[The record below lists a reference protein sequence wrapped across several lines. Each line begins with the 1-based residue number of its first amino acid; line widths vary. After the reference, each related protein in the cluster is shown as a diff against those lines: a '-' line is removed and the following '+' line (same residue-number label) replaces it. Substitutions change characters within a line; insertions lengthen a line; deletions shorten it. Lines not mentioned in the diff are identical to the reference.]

1 MLSRLSFKD
10 VLTVFFGL
18 NFNVE
23 KRANVHNFKKTTF
36 AQIIKMNPKHLPQ
49 SILKNLGIENLN
61 EMQEVAQD
69 AILHDNNILLLS
81 PTGSG
86 KTLAFLLPV
95 LELLNPEFLSVQ
107 CLILVPSRELGL
119 QIEQVWKKM
128 GTDYKINV
136 CYGGHSIDT
145 EIKNLSNPPA
155 VLIGTPGRIADHIER
170 GTFRLDKIQT
180 MVLDE
185 FDKSLQLGFHEQ
197 MSFIIGKLPKLNKR
211 VLVSATSDIEI
222 PKYTRVINPTI
233 LDFIPE
239 EDEAASNLSMKMVVS
254 KDKDKL
260 TSLFNL
266 ICSLKSE
273 AAIVFCNH
281 RDAAERISDTLNEK
295 GIYATYYHGGMDQDE
310 RERALIQFRNGSM
323 SYLITTDLAARGLD
337 IPEMNHVIHYH
348 LPSKADEFTHRNGRT
363 ARMLASGTAY
373 IVVNDSE
380 KKMDYIDYSIP
391 VLNVEAPK
399 SLPKPPQ
406 YQTIYISGGKKNK
419 LNKIDIVGFFSQK
432 GKLEKGDLGLIEVK
446 DFISFAAVKF
456 NKVKDLLHVIKDEK
470 MKGKKFKIEVA
481 RKVIKKVEE

>member
-1 MLSRLSFKD
+1 M
-10 VLTVFFGL
+10 
-18 NFNVE
+18 N
-23 KRANVHNFKKTTF
+23 KKHHS
-36 AQIIKMNPKHLPQ
+36 NN
-49 SILKNLGIENLN
+49 ILLNLGIESLN
-61 EMQEVAQD
+61 EMQEAAQD
-69 AILHDNNILLLS
+69 VILNDNNVLLLS

-86 KTLAFLLPV
+86 KTLAFLLPIF
-95 LELLNPEFLSVQ
+95 EMLLPEILSVQ

-128 GTDYKINV
+128 GTDYKVNV

-155 VLIGTPGRIADHIER
+155 VLIGTPGRIADHIDR

-180 MVLDE
+180 LILDE

-197 MSFIIGKLPKLNKR
+197 MSFIIGKLSKLNKR

-222 PKYTRVINPTI
+222 PKYTRVVNPTI
-233 LDFIPE
+233 LDFIPTE
-239 EDEAASNLSMKMVVS
+239 EEQESNLTTKMVVS

-260 TSLFNL
+260 GSLFNL
-266 ICSLKSE
+266 ICSLKSQQ
-273 AAIVFCNH
+273 AIVFCNH

-295 GIYATYYHGGMDQDE
+295 GIYATYYHGGMDQEE

-337 IPEMNHVIHYH
+337 IPEMKHVIHYH
-348 LPSKADEFTHRNGRT
+348 LPLKEDEFTHRNGRT
-363 ARMLASGTAY
+363 ARMQASGTAY
-373 IVVNDSE
+373 LIVNESE
-380 KKMDYIDYSIP
+380 KKLDYVDYGMPI
-391 VLNVEAPK
+391 LNVENSTA
-399 SLPKPPQ
+399 LPKPPEF
-406 YQTIYISGGKKNK
+406 QTIYISGGKKNK

-456 NKVKDLLHVIKDEK
+456 NKVKDLLHNVKDEK

-481 RKVIKKVEE
+481 RKVIKKEEE

>member
-1 MLSRLSFKD
+1 M
-10 VLTVFFGL
+10 
-18 NFNVE
+18 N
-23 KRANVHNFKKTTF
+23 KKHHS
-36 AQIIKMNPKHLPQ
+36 NN
-49 SILKNLGIENLN
+49 ILLNLGIESLN

-69 AILHDNNILLLS
+69 VILNDNNVLLLS

-86 KTLAFLLPV
+86 KTLAFLLPIFEM
-95 LELLNPEFLSVQ
+95 LQPEILSVQ

-128 GTDYKINV
+128 GTDYKVNV
-136 CYGGHSIDT
+136 CYGGHSIET

-155 VLIGTPGRIADHIER
+155 VLIGTPGRIADHIDR

-180 MVLDE
+180 LILDE

-197 MSFIIGKLPKLNKR
+197 MSFIIGKLSKLNKR

-222 PKYTRVINPTI
+222 PKYTRVVNPTI
-233 LDFIPE
+233 LDFIPTE
-239 EDEAASNLSMKMVVS
+239 EEQESNLATKMVIS
-254 KDKDKL
+254 KEKDKL
-260 TSLFNL
+260 GSLFNL
-266 ICSLKSE
+266 LCSLKSQS
-273 AAIVFCNH
+273 AILVCYY

-310 RERALIQFRNGSM
+310 RERSLIQFRNGSM

-337 IPEMNHVIHYH
+337 IPEMKHVIHYH
-348 LPSKADEFTHRNGRT
+348 LPLKEDEFTHRNGRT

-373 IVVNDSE
+373 VIAHESE
-380 KKMDYIDYSIP
+380 KKMDYLDYSME
-391 VLNVEAPK
+391 VLDVEKAT
-399 SLPKPPQ
+399 SLPKPPEF
-406 YQTIYISGGKKNK
+406 QTIYISGGKKNK

-456 NKVKDLLHVIKDEK
+456 NKVKDLLDAIKDEK

-481 RKVIKKVEE
+481 RKVIKKEEEE

>member
-1 MLSRLSFKD
+1 M
-10 VLTVFFGL
+10 
-18 NFNVE
+18 N
-23 KRANVHNFKKTTF
+23 KKHHS
-36 AQIIKMNPKHLPQ
+36 NN
-49 SILKNLGIENLN
+49 ILLNLGIESLN

-69 AILHDNNILLLS
+69 VILNDNNVLLLS

-86 KTLAFLLPV
+86 KTLAFLLPIFEM
-95 LELLNPEFLSVQ
+95 LQPEILSVQ

-128 GTDYKINV
+128 GTDYKVNV

-155 VLIGTPGRIADHIER
+155 ILIGTPGRVADHIDR

-180 MVLDE
+180 LILDE

-197 MSFIIGKLPKLNKR
+197 MSFIIGKLSKLNKR

-222 PKYTRVINPTI
+222 PKYTRVVNPTI
-233 LDFIPE
+233 LDFIPTE
-239 EDEAASNLSMKMVVS
+239 EKEESNLVTKMVVS
-254 KDKDKL
+254 KEKDKL
-260 TSLFNL
+260 GSLFNL
-266 ICSLKSE
+266 ICSLKSQS
-273 AAIVFCNH
+273 AIVFCNH

-295 GIYATYYHGGMDQDE
+295 GIYSVYYHGGMDQEE

-337 IPEMNHVIHYH
+337 IPEMKHVIHYH
-348 LPSKADEFTHRNGRT
+348 LPLKEDEFTHRNGRT
-363 ARMLASGTAY
+363 ARMQATGTAY
-373 IVVNDSE
+373 VIAHESE
-380 KKMDYIDYSIP
+380 KKMDYLDYGME
-391 VLNVEAPK
+391 VLDVETAAT
-399 SLPKPPQ
+399 LPKPPEF
-406 YQTIYISGGKKNK
+406 QTIYISGGKKNK

-446 DFISFAAVKF
+446 DFISFAAVKY
-456 NKVKDLLHVIKDEK
+456 NKVKDLLHHVKDEK

-481 RKVIKKVEE
+481 RKVIKKEE

>member
-1 MLSRLSFKD
+1 M
-10 VLTVFFGL
+10 
-18 NFNVE
+18 N
-23 KRANVHNFKKTTF
+23 KKHHS
-36 AQIIKMNPKHLPQ
+36 NN
-49 SILKNLGIENLN
+49 ILLNLGIESLN
-61 EMQEVAQD
+61 EMQEAAQET
-69 AILHDNNILLLS
+69 ILNENNVLLLS

-86 KTLAFLLPV
+86 KTLAFLMPV
-95 LELLNPEFLSVQ
+95 LEMLQPEILSVQ

-128 GTDYKINV
+128 GTDYKVNV

-170 GTFRLDKIQT
+170 GSFRLDKIQT
-180 MVLDE
+180 LILDE

-197 MSFIIGKLPKLNKR
+197 MSFIIGKLSKVNKR

-222 PKYTRVINPTI
+222 PKYTRVVNPTI

-239 EDEAASNLSMKMVVS
+239 TEEESNLSTKLVLS
-254 KDKDKL
+254 KEKDKL
-260 TSLFNL
+260 NTLFQL

-273 AAIVFCNH
+273 SAIVFCNH

-295 GIYATYYHGGMDQDE
+295 GIYSTYYHGGMDQEE
-310 RERALIQFRNGSM
+310 RERALIQFRNGSV

-348 LPSKADEFTHRNGRT
+348 LPLKEDEFTHRNGRT
-363 ARMLASGTAY
+363 ARMTATGTAY
-373 IVVNDSE
+373 IIAHESE
-380 KKMDYIDYSIP
+380 KKMDYLDYENTA
-391 VLNVEAPK
+391 VLSVENEK

-406 YQTIYISGGKKNK
+406 FQTIYISGGKKNK

-456 NKVKDLLHVIKDEK
+456 SKVKDLLHLIKDEK
-470 MKGKKFKIEVA
+470 MKGKKYKIQVA
-481 RKVIKKVEE
+481 RNVIKKVEE

>member
-1 MLSRLSFKD
+1 MN
-10 VLTVFFGL
+10 TP
-18 NFNVE
+18 
-23 KRANVHNFKKTTF
+23 HNFK
-36 AQIIKMNPKHLPQ
+36 P
-49 SILKNLGIENLN
+49 ILANLGISDLN
-61 EMQEVAQD
+61 EMQEVSHD
-69 AILHDNNILLLS
+69 AIINENNVLLLS

-86 KTLAFLLPV
+86 KTLAFLLPIF
-95 LELLNPEFLSVQ
+95 ELLQAEILSVQ

-128 GTDYKINV
+128 STGYKVNV

-155 VLIGTPGRIADHIER
+155 ILIGTPGRIADHIDR

-180 MVLDE
+180 LVLDE

-197 MSFIIGKLPKLNKR
+197 MSFVIGKLTKLNKR
-211 VLVSATSDIEI
+211 VLVSATSGIEI
-222 PKYTRVINPTI
+222 PKYTRVVNPLI
-233 LDFIPE
+233 LDFIPDSKE
-239 EDEAASNLSMKMVVS
+239 ENNLLLQMVVS

-260 TSLFNL
+260 MTLFQL

-295 GIYATYYHGGMDQDE
+295 GIYATYYHGGMDQEE

-337 IPEMNHVIHYH
+337 IPEMKHVIHYH
-348 LPSKADEFTHRNGRT
+348 LPLKEEEFTHRNGRT

-373 IVVNDSE
+373 VIVNESE
-380 KKMDYIDYSIP
+380 KKLDYIDYTMP
-391 VLNVEAPK
+391 VMEVSSNVV
-399 SLPKPPQ
+399 LPKPPQ
-406 YQTIYISGGKKNK
+406 FQTIYISGGKKNK

-446 DFISFAAVKF
+446 DFISFAAVKY
-456 NKVKDLLHVIKDEK
+456 NKVKELLRLVKDEK

-481 RKVIKKVEE
+481 RKVIKKEEEL